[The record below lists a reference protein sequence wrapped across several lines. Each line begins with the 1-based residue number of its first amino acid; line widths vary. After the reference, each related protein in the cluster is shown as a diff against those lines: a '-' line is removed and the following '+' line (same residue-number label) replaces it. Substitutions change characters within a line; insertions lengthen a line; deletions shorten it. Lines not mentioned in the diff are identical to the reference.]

1 MNLIQNRLRKRT
13 YLQDVH
19 NQNND
24 RNSIAQ
30 RCSTSIHNSIDV
42 CRQTHAMT
50 FHLSNP
56 REKSLSVESQE
67 SENEFLHTHRRATTN
82 IINPHKNY
90 KALQQVSYI
99 TQIMMPDYEKNIN
112 TISVIE
118 SKAYQIQLANQ
129 EDQRQQQSLNDGEIW
144 IDYKFENHPIELKQ
158 DFVNVQKLR
167 QLEFYYY
174 KIRCQGEPVPLTFT
188 MNQVEQ
194 TKFKVFLSTTNPFP
208 SKFSCEQIFQVK
220 TWKYKSK
227 DYKQFRQKFIFI
239 SLVCDLDTTIK
250 IQFTFGSPQGI
261 QTQYKSPIAK
271 QQIKQNLIN
280 CDLTA
285 SQIIKKRKKQMLQ
298 LSKGRNLIQEN
309 ILNVTI
315 QNDEC
320 FKSQKQLYK
329 TLQQKKFYE
338 VVKKRKQLEINTQGQ
353 KQINYFSKEITH
365 LLKKL
370 KQQKDIDQHR
380 YLKSEIQLE
389 MFRLIAYLQLINV
402 IYEKLKHQH
411 KIIHHVQIIQIKMKT
426 IYYRAKKNM
435 CKLKG
440 NSLFARVH
448 LDVKFCLSMLANQIK
463 KKVRIQNIN
472 KIQPLLIQ
480 RSVLWNFKEK
490 IHHTS
495 RHLQCIKES
504 IYNFILR
511 YRVYKQFLRS
521 IFEKNFD
528 FNCQQYI
535 TNKDLK
541 IQQQFELWH
550 QNSKYL
556 IYFQFLSKTFA
567 NIYGRQKLNA
577 FFTNLRKQK
586 KDKNN
591 QRKESLLQV
600 FSKKQDNQQIISL
613 FKVPLQNDL
622 QQMLPFLYEQTKGG
636 ASQYCRD
643 QIRRPFNKL
652 LF

>member
-1 MNLIQNRLRKRT
+1 MKGIQLLKDAQLQFIILCNRQFRF
-13 YLQDVH
+13 
-19 NQNND
+19 D
-24 RNSIAQ
+24 R
-30 RCSTSIHNSIDV
+30 DV

-50 FHLSNP
+50 FHVSKP
-56 REKSLSVESQE
+56 REQSLSVESQE
-67 SENEFLHTHRRATTN
+67 SDQEFLQTHRRATTN
-82 IINPHKNY
+82 IINPQKNY
-90 KALQQVSYI
+90 KALQQISYI
-99 TQIMMPDYEKNIN
+99 TQIMMPDYEKNLN

-129 EDQRQQQSLNDGEIW
+129 DDQRQQQILNDGEIW
-144 IDYKFENHPIELKQ
+144 IDYKFEIHPIELKQ

-174 KIRCQGEPVPLTFT
+174 KIRCQGEAVPLTFT
-188 MNQVEQ
+188 MNQSEQ

-208 SKFSCEQIFQVK
+208 SKFSCEQIYQVK

-250 IQFTFGSPQGI
+250 ISFTFGSTQGT
-261 QTQYKSPIAK
+261 QTIYKSPISK

-285 SQIIKKRKKQMLQ
+285 SQIIKKRKKQMLE

-320 FKSQKQLYK
+320 IKSQKQLYK
-329 TLQQKKFYE
+329 TLQQKKFHD

-370 KQQKDIDQHR
+370 KQQKEMDQNR
-380 YLKSEIQLE
+380 YLKSEIQFE
-389 MFRLIAYLQLINV
+389 MFRLIAYLQLINI
-402 IYEKLKHQH
+402 IYERLKHQH

-426 IYYRAKKNM
+426 IYFRAKRNM
-435 CKLKG
+435 CRLKG
-440 NSLFARVH
+440 NTIFGRVH
-448 LDVKFCLSMLANQIK
+448 LDVKFCLSMIANQIK

-472 KIQPLLIQ
+472 KIQPILTQ
-480 RSVLWNFKEK
+480 RSLLWNFKEK
-490 IHHTS
+490 IHQTS
-495 RHLQCIKES
+495 KNLQIIKEA
-504 IYNFILR
+504 IYSFVLR

-528 FNCQQYI
+528 QSCQKYI
-535 TNKDLK
+535 SNQDLK
-541 IQQQFELWH
+541 IQQQFDLWH
-550 QNSKYL
+550 QNSKYMM
-556 IYFQFLSKTFA
+556 YFQFLSKTFA
-567 NIYGRQKLNA
+567 SLYGRQKLKA
-577 FFTNLRKQK
+577 FFTILRKQK
-586 KDKNN
+586 QSNKIYRKD
-591 QRKESLLQV
+591 SLLLV
-600 FSKKQDNQQIISL
+600 FSKKQENNQIISL
-613 FKVPLQNDL
+613 FKVPLQDDF
-622 QQMLPFLYEQTKGG
+622 QQMLPILYEQTKGG
-636 ASQYCRD
+636 APQYCKD

-652 LF
+652 QL